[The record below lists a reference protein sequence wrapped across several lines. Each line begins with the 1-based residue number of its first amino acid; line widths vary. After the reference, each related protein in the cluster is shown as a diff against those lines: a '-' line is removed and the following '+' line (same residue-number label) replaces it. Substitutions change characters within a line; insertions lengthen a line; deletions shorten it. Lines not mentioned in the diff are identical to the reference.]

1 MEVKWRHTV
10 SLNDCGNIQLYGG
23 AYLLWKK
30 WNSILQTKCARHSR
44 SQLSHYAETIPDKK
58 LSIMILILSS
68 QAQHYGCILRSLW
81 VNYSNDDIICRIVWF
96 SLSICAHDSKIFD
109 LRAYFGDPEWKK
121 KWDRYNLTL
130 FDEYRSYFLYSL
142 LERMWETFRESR
154 SLCFRCKVA
163 QNDDFRTQICSWRH
177 WNIYLR
183 GYQVSSMKTW
193 V

>member
-1 MEVKWRHTV
+1 MFSSENVTKLPMEVKWTHTV
-10 SLNDCGNIQLYGG
+10 NVNGDGSIQVDGE
-23 AYLLWKK
+23 AYSIWIPC
-30 WNSILQTKCARHSR
+30 NSATQTKYAQHST

-121 KWDRYNLTL
+121 KKMR
-130 FDEYRSYFLYSL
+130 
-142 LERMWETFRESR
+142 
-154 SLCFRCKVA
+154 
-163 QNDDFRTQICSWRH
+163 
-177 WNIYLR
+177 
-183 GYQVSSMKTW
+183 
-193 V
+193 

>member
-23 AYLLWKK
+23 AYLLWKNR
-30 WNSILQTKCARHSR
+30 NSILQTKCARHSR

-96 SLSICAHDSKIFD
+96 SLSICAHLTAKYSIYEPI
-109 LRAYFGDPEWKK
+109 LVILNEKK
-121 KWDRYNLTL
+121 KNGIGIIWL
-130 FDEYRSYFLYSL
+130 FLMNIEV
-142 LERMWETFRESR
+142 TF
-154 SLCFRCKVA
+154 C
-163 QNDDFRTQICSWRH
+163 IP
-177 WNIYLR
+177 Y
-183 GYQVSSMKTW
+183 
-193 V
+193 